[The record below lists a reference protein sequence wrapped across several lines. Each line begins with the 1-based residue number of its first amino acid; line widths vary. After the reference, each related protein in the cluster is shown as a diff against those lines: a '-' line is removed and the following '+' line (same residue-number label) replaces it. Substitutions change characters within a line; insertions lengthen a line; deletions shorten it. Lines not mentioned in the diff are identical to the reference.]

1 MPDWDMT
8 QYYGKDEIVK
18 GSGSSQWGRLWFN
31 SAINAEAKI
40 LGCFM
45 KTILKTYV
53 SVFFLLCVSITSVQ
67 ADTVYSAK
75 RLARIGSDDSS
86 ALGVGDHT
94 YVCHYYPLQKT
105 ICMSRTGGNSGGLAL
120 AATVQKAN
128 GHDTCVYAN
137 SVKLRKCHVNNDTAF
152 FFSLYRNGACHQE
165 SNHMLRVSKKNI
177 LGRPIL
183 AGPTVNSI
191 VRGGSIT
198 KLLFG
203 NYGRRG
209 LDSSCLSVCP

>member
-1 MPDWDMT
+1 
-8 QYYGKDEIVK
+8 
-18 GSGSSQWGRLWFN
+18 
-31 SAINAEAKI
+31 
-40 LGCFM
+40 
-45 KTILKTYV
+45 
-53 SVFFLLCVSITSVQ
+53 
-67 ADTVYSAK
+67 
-75 RLARIGSDDSS
+75 
-86 ALGVGDHT
+86 
-94 YVCHYYPLQKT
+94 
-105 ICMSRTGGNSGGLAL
+105 MSRTGGNSGGLAL